1 MKKIIVSLSLLLTAG
16 LSTAFATD
24 DPNPGEKV
32 LATFK
37 NEFLTAQNVVWTKEN
52 NYDKVSFVLASR
64 RVIAYFNPEGELEGY
79 MRDIFFDQLPLAVM
93 TAVDKKYPDAVII
106 DVREVN
112 NANGTNYKVRLESKS
127 KKLSMRVSPEGNID
141 EVQRFV
147 K

>member
-112 NANGTNYKVRLESKS
+112 NSNGVLLYLPRFFLFAGDKS
-127 KKLSMRVSPEGNID
+127 KKCNTKAHLR
-141 EVQRFV
+141 
-147 K
+147 